1 MQHCCLPRVTLLFAH
16 MACYCLPTR
25 LLFGRVLSDV
35 NRVIGQ
41 ASVTYMLFRLLT
53 NQWLFVLRL
62 FLVSGSCL
70 YYASQGTGQDAV
82 VCE

>member
-16 MACYCLPTR
+16 MACYCLPIR
-25 LLFGRVLSDV
+25 LIFLGGLSDV
-35 NRVIGQ
+35 NRGRGE
-41 ASVTYMLFRLLT
+41 ASVTNMLFRLLL

-70 YYASQGTGQDAV
+70 IL
-82 VCE
+82 CESWQRTRCSSM